1 MLKSREQ
8 KKGNCKGFYQS
19 KLLSEYLDFLCSHRG
34 LAESTI
40 RFRKNDATSFLQS
53 LNLQDDLEDIGKVS
67 TEQVHDYI
75 IKTAKRMTRPSRRH
89 LVTSIRSFL
98 KFCHLKGYV
107 QRDLTEAVPVI
118 GTPKL
123 GSVPRGIPWKSV
135 ENLLTIPDRETH
147 GGRRTYAVLQLL
159 ATYGLRIGQ
168 VTKLRL
174 QDINWREGS
183 IHFQPSKWGNPL
195 SLPLYPQVAE
205 ALLAYI
211 RETRGKVPYPEVF
224 LTVGKHMPLR
234 NGGSLSSSMKACFR
248 HAGIAASTHAI
259 RHAFATRLM
268 ELETSI
274 KTIAD
279 LLGHKSIST
288 TSFIQKS
295 TSNTFV
301 SWHMNGRRFCHEETI
316 KRTIQ
321 WIDYSI
327 SATTPLNWL
336 YPSNR

>member
-1 MLKSREQ
+1 MVTSQ
-8 KKGNCKGFYQS
+8 KRGEWSCEGSYQS
-19 KLLSEYLDFLCSHRG
+19 KLLSEYLDFLCKHRG
-34 LAESTI
+34 LTKDTI
-40 RFRKNDATSFLQS
+40 RFRRNDVTSFLQS
-53 LNLQDDLEDIGKVS
+53 LRLQNDLENIGKVS
-67 TEQVHDYI
+67 AKQVYDYI
-75 IKTAKRMTRPSRRH
+75 IKTAKLMTRPSRRH
-89 LVTSIRSFL
+89 LVASIRSFL

-123 GSVPRGIPWKSV
+123 GSIPRGIPWKSV
-135 ENLLTIPDRETH
+135 EKLLAVPDCETH

-159 ATYGLRIGQ
+159 ATYGVRIGQ

-195 SLPLYPQVAE
+195 CLPLYPEVAD

-211 RETRGKVPYPEVF
+211 RETRKKVPYPEVF
-224 LTVGKHMPLR
+224 LTVDKHTPLR
-234 NGGSLSSSMKACFR
+234 SGGSLSSSIKMCFR
-248 HAGIAASTHAI
+248 NAGIAASAHAI

-268 ELETSI
+268 EHDTPI

-288 TSFIQKS
+288 TFIYTKVDLKHLRLLAYEWPEVLS
-295 TSNTFV
+295 
-301 SWHMNGRRFCHEETI
+301 
-316 KRTIQ
+316 
-321 WIDYSI
+321 
-327 SATTPLNWL
+327 
-336 YPSNR
+336 